1 MLKVFTTSFLLLITS
16 AIFGQD
22 TYHLWLQNYLKS
34 NFGLPDVQE
43 WVVANTES
51 AVLAST
57 TNYGGSTTSF
67 TPTGTQITMGTLRTV
82 SQVANPWN
90 TCFQIKTKTK
100 ITQSKQDL
108 MYV

>member
-51 AVLAST
+51 AVISST
-57 TNYGGSTTSF
+57 TNYGGSTTAF
-67 TPTGTQITMGTLRTV
+67 TPSGTQFTMGTLRTV
-82 SQVANPWN
+82 SQGANPWDAG
-90 TCFQIKTKTK
+90 FQIKTKSRELLT
-100 ITQSKQDL
+100 SW
-108 MYV
+108 